1 MQKKILL
8 SYIII
13 ILLAIG
19 ISATTFW
26 NTGYKYIED
35 ENNEHYI
42 RQAEL
47 IADAFELT
55 QFDFANDFSA
65 FTKSYGEKYSK
76 RITVIDLDGEVLSD
90 SEAEDQLE
98 NHGDREEVLDA
109 LRGKKTSV
117 TRYSK
122 TLGIDYFYY
131 AIPVASE
138 SFTGVLRVATPFH
151 EISNFNNSVKY
162 SIIRA
167 IIVCIIIAFLVA
179 FLFTELIHKPIEEI
193 TEAAEHISDGD
204 YSIKIYKKGKSHIA
218 RLASAFNTMSSN
230 LNDTIRNLTQ
240 RKTELEA
247 ILGSMAG
254 GVIALNDNDEIL
266 FFNKSFIDIMALE
279 DKKESM
285 KGSSI
290 YSVVRNIIIYNAMDK
305 VRNKNKKIKLEG
317 TGTKKN
323 QTISITGTPLV
334 AGSRE
339 LFGVLLIVEDITQIK
354 KLENVRTDFVSNVT
368 HELKTPLTSI
378 KGFIETLRYGKVEE
392 KEVANKFLDI
402 IDIEVER
409 LSRLIEDIL
418 LLSEIESRDER
429 ETVLCDINKV
439 ATDVL
444 ELLEYKTSDNDKVK
458 IVYEAPSYIR
468 PFSGNPDRIK
478 ELFINLI
485 DNAIK
490 YTEEGV
496 IKVVCKEKDDNLF
509 ILVKDSG
516 IGIPKKDLPRIFE
529 RFYRVEKGRSRKM
542 GGTGLGLSIV
552 KHIVQ
557 LYDGNIEV
565 KSSIGKGTEFKIV
578 LPYKHL

>member
-13 ILLAIG
+13 ILLSIG

-35 ENNEHYI
+35 ENSEHYI

-55 QFDFANDFSA
+55 QFNSDNDFSK
-65 FTKSYGEKYSK
+65 FTKSYGEKYST
-76 RITVIDLDGEVLSD
+76 RITVIDSNGEVLSD
-90 SEAEDQLE
+90 SKVGGELE
-98 NHGDREEVLDA
+98 NHGNREEVLEA
-109 LRGKKTSV
+109 LSGEKTSV
-117 TRYSK
+117 IRYSK
-122 TLGIDYFYY
+122 TLSLDCFYY
-131 AIPVASE
+131 AMPVANE
-138 SFTGVLRVATPFH
+138 SFTGVVRIATPLY
-151 EISNFNNSVKY
+151 EISNFNDSIKY

-167 IIVCIIIAFLVA
+167 IIVCIIIASLVA
-179 FLFTELIHKPIEEI
+179 FLFTELIYKPIEEI
-193 TEAAEHISDGD
+193 TEAAEHISNGD
-204 YSIKIYKKGKSHIA
+204 YSIKMCKKGKSHIA

-254 GVIALNDNDEIL
+254 GVIALNDNNQIL
-266 FFNKSFIDIMALE
+266 FYNKSFIDIMDLE
-279 DKKESM
+279 DKKENM
-285 KGSSI
+285 KGNSI
-290 YSVVRNIIIYNAMDK
+290 YSVVKNVIIYNTMDK
-305 VRNKNKKIKLEG
+305 VRDKNKKVKLEG
-317 TGTKKN
+317 AGSKKN

-354 KLENVRTDFVSNVT
+354 KLENVRSDFVSNVT

-378 KGFIETLRYGKVEE
+378 KGFIETLRYGKVEDR
-392 KEVANKFLDI
+392 EVADKFLDI

-418 LLSEIESRDER
+418 LLSEIESRDDR

-444 ELLEYKTSDNDKVK
+444 ELLKHETSDNDKVK
-458 IVYEAPSYIR
+458 IVYEAPSYIK
-468 PFSGNPDRIK
+468 PFPGNPDHIK

-490 YTEEGV
+490 YTEEGT
-496 IKVVCKEKDDNLF
+496 IKVICKEEDENLF

-516 IGIPKKDLPRIFE
+516 VGIPKKDLSRIFE
-529 RFYRVEKGRSRKM
+529 RFYRVDKGRSRKL

-565 KSSIGKGTEFKIV
+565 KSSPGKGTEFKII
-578 LPYKHL
+578 LPYKR

>member
-55 QFDFANDFSA
+55 KFDFANDFSA

-167 IIVCIIIAFLVA
+167 IIVCVIIAFLAA
-179 FLFTELIHKPIEEI
+179 FLFTELIYKPIEEI

-204 YSIKIYKKGKSHIA
+204 YNIKIYKKGKSHIA

>member
-1 MQKKILL
+1 M
-8 SYIII
+8 
-13 ILLAIG
+13 
-19 ISATTFW
+19 
-26 NTGYKYIED
+26 
-35 ENNEHYI
+35 
-42 RQAEL
+42 
-47 IADAFELT
+47 
-55 QFDFANDFSA
+55 
-65 FTKSYGEKYSK
+65 
-76 RITVIDLDGEVLSD
+76 LSD

-167 IIVCIIIAFLVA
+167 IIVCVIIAFLAA
-179 FLFTELIHKPIEEI
+179 FLFTELIYKPIEEI

-204 YSIKIYKKGKSHIA
+204 YNIKIYKKGKSHIA

-323 QTISITGTPLV
+323 QTISIMEP
-334 AGSRE
+334 
-339 LFGVLLIVEDITQIK
+339 
-354 KLENVRTDFVSNVT
+354 
-368 HELKTPLTSI
+368 P
-378 KGFIETLRYGKVEE
+378 
-392 KEVANKFLDI
+392 
-402 IDIEVER
+402 
-409 LSRLIEDIL
+409 
-418 LLSEIESRDER
+418 
-429 ETVLCDINKV
+429 
-439 ATDVL
+439 
-444 ELLEYKTSDNDKVK
+444 
-458 IVYEAPSYIR
+458 
-468 PFSGNPDRIK
+468 
-478 ELFINLI
+478 
-485 DNAIK
+485 
-490 YTEEGV
+490 
-496 IKVVCKEKDDNLF
+496 
-509 ILVKDSG
+509 
-516 IGIPKKDLPRIFE
+516 
-529 RFYRVEKGRSRKM
+529 
-542 GGTGLGLSIV
+542 
-552 KHIVQ
+552 
-557 LYDGNIEV
+557 
-565 KSSIGKGTEFKIV
+565 
-578 LPYKHL
+578 

>member
-1 MQKKILL
+1 
-8 SYIII
+8 
-13 ILLAIG
+13 
-19 ISATTFW
+19 
-26 NTGYKYIED
+26 
-35 ENNEHYI
+35 
-42 RQAEL
+42 
-47 IADAFELT
+47 
-55 QFDFANDFSA
+55 
-65 FTKSYGEKYSK
+65 
-76 RITVIDLDGEVLSD
+76 
-90 SEAEDQLE
+90 
-98 NHGDREEVLDA
+98 
-109 LRGKKTSV
+109 
-117 TRYSK
+117 
-122 TLGIDYFYY
+122 
-131 AIPVASE
+131 
-138 SFTGVLRVATPFH
+138 
-151 EISNFNNSVKY
+151 
-162 SIIRA
+162 
-167 IIVCIIIAFLVA
+167 
-179 FLFTELIHKPIEEI
+179 LFTELIYKPIEEI

-266 FFNKSFIDIMALE
+266 FFNKSFISIMALE

-317 TGTKKN
+317 AGTKKN

-444 ELLEYKTSDNDKVK
+444 ELLEHKTIDNDKVK

-468 PFSGNPDRIK
+468 PFSANPDRIK

-490 YTEEGV
+490 YTEEG
-496 IKVVCKEKDDNLF
+496 IINLVCKEKDDNLF
-509 ILVKDSG
+509 IIVNDSG

-565 KSSIGKGTEFKIV
+565 KSSVGKGTEFKIV
-578 LPYKHL
+578 LPYKR